1 MLTTGQQ
8 YDEGN
13 DEEYNATDDVHRFNM
28 VKNFKNYA
36 SYDQG
41 WRWREREERRKR
53 EREREGE
60 G

>member
-13 DEEYNATDDVHRFNM
+13 DEEYNAIDDVHRFNV